1 MARASWRVLAALALA
16 SAAATV
22 ALVWDGTQYPGPGLY
37 GDGAGYL
44 GAAESFAEHGT
55 LRIPFAN
62 YDSADSTSVL
72 SQWPPAFSI
81 ALSVPLRAGADPM
94 TAIRLV
100 QAIAGACTIGLTVVL
115 VGAVTAPA
123 WGAVAAVV
131 LLATDSITGVHLNA
145 VSEPLYILCL
155 AIALW
160 GMVRDPDRPL
170 TYGLAAAASALVRYL
185 GTAAILGA
193 GVWAMLQPGST
204 RMRAQRTAVAVL
216 PGLVVATAW
225 RTYFRWA
232 GGIARPLHADHQVG
246 AALRQLLGATAAWL
260 APWDL
265 GGAGSSRMAHG
276 AQAGFKLVFGVA
288 IVALLAGEVRAAI
301 AARRGETLHGGVAGE
316 GGDAS
321 GARLV
326 AACVLL
332 TACHLAA
339 LMVARLLYSD
349 VAFYDRVLAPVHYL
363 LAVGV
368 IVLVAS
374 RWRAVSP
381 PLRAGLAALVVVWL
395 VGAATATTR
404 LVRTATTTGLDH
416 ANTGERQGATI
427 SWLRANGPGVPIYTN
442 EPAKIFYH
450 LGRDSRSLP
459 WILDADT
466 VRALERALRAR
477 PGMVVWFTGG
487 TAASY
492 VAPDLLPRAS
502 TPAKLEGALPLSV
515 VSRGNDGVV
524 WELAPR
530 VGP

>member
-1 MARASWRVLAALALA
+1 VARASWRVLAALALV
-16 SAAATV
+16 SAAATG
-22 ALVWDGTQYPGPGLY
+22 ALVWDGTRYPGPGLY

-55 LRIPFAN
+55 LRVPFAN
-62 YDSADSTSVL
+62 YDSVDSTSVL

-81 ALSVPLRAGADPM
+81 VLSVPLRAGTDPM

-100 QAIAGACTIGLTVVL
+100 QAVAGACTIGLTVVL
-115 VGAVTAPA
+115 VGALTAPA

-160 GMVRDPDRPL
+160 GMVRHPDRPL

-193 GVWAMLQPGST
+193 GVWAMLQPGSS
-204 RMRAQRTAVAVL
+204 RLRVQRAVVAVL
-216 PGLVVATAW
+216 PGLAVATAW

-265 GGAGSSRMAHG
+265 GGNGSGRMAHG
-276 AQAGFKLVFGVA
+276 AQAGFKLVFGAA
-288 IVALLAGEVRAAI
+288 IVALLAREMR
-301 AARRGETLHGGVAGE
+301 AARRGETRNGGAGGEVAGTP
-316 GGDAS
+316 D
-321 GARLV
+321 ARLV

-339 LMVARLLYSD
+339 LMAARLLYSD

-363 LAVGV
+363 MAVGV
-368 IVLVAS
+368 IALVAS
-374 RWRAVSP
+374 RWQAVSP
-381 PLRAGLAALVVVWL
+381 PLRAGLAALAVVWL
-395 VGAATATTR
+395 LGAATATTR
-404 LVRTATTTGLDH
+404 LVRTATTVGLDH
-416 ANTGERQGATI
+416 ANTSERQGATI
-427 SWLRANGPGVPIYTN
+427 SWLRANGAGVPIYTN

-450 LGRDSRSLP
+450 LGRDSRGLP

-502 TPAKLEGALPLSV
+502 TPAKLEGALPLRV
-515 VSRGNDGVV
+515 VSRGGDGIV

>member
-1 MARASWRVLAALALA
+1 MARASWRVLAALALV
-16 SAAATV
+16 SAAATG
-22 ALVWDGTQYPGPGLY
+22 ALVWDGTRYPGPGLY

-55 LRIPFAN
+55 LRVPFAN
-62 YDSADSTSVL
+62 YDSVDSTSVL

-81 ALSVPLRAGADPM
+81 ALSVPLRAGTDPL

-100 QAIAGACTIGLTVVL
+100 QAVTGACTIGLTVVL
-115 VGAVTAPA
+115 VGVVTAPA

-160 GMVRDPDRPL
+160 GMVRHPDRPL

-193 GVWAMLQPGST
+193 GVWAMLQPGSS
-204 RMRAQRTAVAVL
+204 RLRVQRAVVAVL
-216 PGLVVATAW
+216 PGLAVATAW

-265 GGAGSSRMAHG
+265 GGNGSGRMAHG
-276 AQAGFKLVFGVA
+276 AQAGFKLVFGAA
-288 IVALLAGEVRAAI
+288 IVALLAREMR
-301 AARRGETLHGGVAGE
+301 AARRGETRNGGAGGEVAGTP
-316 GGDAS
+316 D
-321 GARLV
+321 ARLV

-339 LMVARLLYSD
+339 LMAARLLYSD

-363 LAVGV
+363 MAVGV
-368 IVLVAS
+368 IALVAS
-374 RWRAVSP
+374 RWQAVSP
-381 PLRAGLAALVVVWL
+381 PLRAGLAALAVVWL
-395 VGAATATTR
+395 LGAATATTR
-404 LVRTATTTGLDH
+404 LVRTATTVGLDH
-416 ANTGERQGATI
+416 ANTSERQGATI
-427 SWLRANGPGVPIYTN
+427 SWLRANGAGVPIYTN

-450 LGRDSRSLP
+450 LGRDSRGLP

-492 VAPDLLPRAS
+492 VAPDLLARAS
-502 TPAKLEGALPLSV
+502 TPAKLEGALPLRV
-515 VSRGNDGVV
+515 VSRGGDGIV

>member
-1 MARASWRVLAALALA
+1 
-16 SAAATV
+16 
-22 ALVWDGTQYPGPGLY
+22 
-37 GDGAGYL
+37 
-44 GAAESFAEHGT
+44 
-55 LRIPFAN
+55 
-62 YDSADSTSVL
+62 
-72 SQWPPAFSI
+72 
-81 ALSVPLRAGADPM
+81 
-94 TAIRLV
+94 
-100 QAIAGACTIGLTVVL
+100 
-115 VGAVTAPA
+115 
-123 WGAVAAVV
+123 
-131 LLATDSITGVHLNA
+131 
-145 VSEPLYILCL
+145 
-155 AIALW
+155 
-160 GMVRDPDRPL
+160 MVRHPDRSL

-204 RMRAQRTAVAVL
+204 RQRARRTAVGVL
-216 PGLVVATAW
+216 PGLVVVIAW
-225 RTYFRWA
+225 RTYSRSA

-265 GGAGSSRMAHG
+265 GGAGSGRVAHG
-276 AQAGFKLVFGVA
+276 AQAAFKLVFGVA
-288 IVALLAGEVRAAI
+288 IVALLAGEMRAAI
-301 AARRGETLHGGVAGE
+301 AARRGDTQNGRAGGEVV
-316 GGDAS
+316 DAT

-339 LMVARLLYSD
+339 LMAARLLYSD

-368 IVLVAS
+368 IVLAAS

-395 VGAATATTR
+395 LGAATATSR

-416 ANTGERQGATI
+416 ANTTERQGATI
-427 SWLRANGPGVPIYTN
+427 SWLRANAAGVPIYTN

-492 VAPDLLPRAS
+492 VAADLLPRAS

-515 VSRGNDGVV
+515 VSRGGDGMV

>member
-1 MARASWRVLAALALA
+1 VARASWRVLAALALV
-16 SAAATV
+16 SAAATG
-22 ALVWDGTQYPGPGLY
+22 ALVWDGTRYPGPGLY

-55 LRIPFAN
+55 LRVPFAN
-62 YDSADSTSVL
+62 YDSVDSTSVL

-81 ALSVPLRAGADPM
+81 VLSVPLRAGTDPL

-100 QAIAGACTIGLTVVL
+100 QALAGACTIGLTVVL
-115 VGAVTAPA
+115 VGALTAPA

-160 GMVRDPDRPL
+160 GMVRHPDRPL

-185 GTAAILGA
+185 GTAAILGG
-193 GVWAMLQPGST
+193 GVWAMLQPGSS
-204 RMRAQRTAVAVL
+204 RLRVQRAVVAVL
-216 PGLVVATAW
+216 PGLAVATAW

-265 GGAGSSRMAHG
+265 GGNGSGRMAHG
-276 AQAGFKLVFGVA
+276 AQAGFKLVFGAA
-288 IVALLAGEVRAAI
+288 IVALLAREMR
-301 AARRGETLHGGVAGE
+301 AARRGETRNGGAGGEVAGTP
-316 GGDAS
+316 D
-321 GARLV
+321 ARLV

-339 LMVARLLYSD
+339 LMAARLLYSD

-363 LAVGV
+363 MAVGV
-368 IVLVAS
+368 IALVAS
-374 RWRAVSP
+374 RWQAVSP
-381 PLRAGLAALVVVWL
+381 PLRAGLAALAVVWL
-395 VGAATATTR
+395 LGAATATTR
-404 LVRTATTTGLDH
+404 LVRTATTVGLDH
-416 ANTGERQGATI
+416 ANTSERQGATI
-427 SWLRANGPGVPIYTN
+427 SWLRANGAGVPIYTN

-450 LGRDSRSLP
+450 LGRDSRGLP

-492 VAPDLLPRAS
+492 VAPDLLARAS
-502 TPAKLEGALPLSV
+502 TPAKLEGGLPLRV
-515 VSRGNDGVV
+515 VSRGGDGIV